1 MSQKNRYSQHLDH
14 DHPEDDFDLD
24 SYLEEKGSK
33 ASNKEAYNTIEEPKT
48 NQFLNGFLLAVA
60 LIASIYWSYNVT
72 TNNNWFGIF
81 GSSETSVISDVP
93 RIAPVAPLPPLPS
106 GETVTFN
113 YVSNSDLG
121 SITEYLQNLDQKGLL
136 NDRLLNAFE
145 ARQIY
150 EARVPI
156 EYLETLNEA
165 GYLSEFSFV
174 EINEFYK
181 NQIPMAYL
189 DVLNTEGYLSHFSFV
204 SVIELYKND
213 VSLDYLKQL
222 EEGGYLFDLSFV
234 YITEYYKNGVT
245 TEFLDDLKSKELYD
259 NLSFIDVVELY
270 KAQEN

>member
-1 MSQKNRYSQHLDH
+1 MSQKHRYSQHLDNNH
-14 DHPEDDFDLD
+14 SEDDFDLD
-24 SYLEEKGSK
+24 SYLEEKGGTASK
-33 ASNKEAYNTIEEPKT
+33 NEEYSSQEEPKNNT
-48 NQFLNGFLLAVA
+48 LLNGFLLAIA
-60 LIASIYWSYNVT
+60 LIASVYWSYDVT
-72 TNNNWFGIF
+72 TSNNWFGIF
-81 GSSETSVISDVP
+81 GSDEAALISDVP
-93 RIAPVAPLPPLPS
+93 RVAPTAPLPPLPPS
-106 GETVTFN
+106 ETATFN
-113 YVSNSDLG
+113 FASNSDLG
-121 SITEYLQNLDQKGLL
+121 SVTDYLQNLDQRGLL

-150 EARVPI
+150 QERVPI
-156 EYLETLNEA
+156 EYLEALNEA

-181 NQIPMAYL
+181 NQIPMEYL
-189 DVLNTEGYLSHFSFV
+189 DVLNTEGYLNHFSFV
-204 SVIELYKND
+204 SVVELYKND